1 MELVIDFQDRSGDVP
16 VFFRIFVSMEKKG
29 RKKLA
34 ERIADNFRKAEREE
48 ARSRVIDLRP
58 FMSKK
63 PGKYS

>member
-1 MELVIDFQDRSGDVP
+1 
-16 VFFRIFVSMEKKG
+16 MEKKP
-29 RKKLA
+29 RKTLA
-34 ERIADNFRKAEREE
+34 ERIADNFRKAEREN